1 MPPFGILDR
10 SNVAKASVG
19 SKPLREVVDV
29 IKPKVHI
36 FGHIHE
42 NYGYMEMN
50 QTHFYNVS
58 HFDYWNNPKHEP
70 TVI

>member
-1 MPPFGILDR
+1 MPPFGILDQ
-10 SNVAKASVG
+10 SKVVKASVG
-19 SKPLREVVDV
+19 SKPLREAVDA

-42 NYGYMEMN
+42 NYGNIKINE
-50 QTHFYNVS
+50 THFYNVS
-58 HFDYWNNPKHEP
+58 HLNYWNNPDNEP